1 MFEKIGLSKKAI
13 ISIVVILLFGCAL
26 FVSTG
31 FRTTQIEYEGN
42 TRYEESELT
51 AYIFG
56 GKYNVNTLIY
66 YFVSDRKEK
75 ATIPF
80 VQDYEVTVNW
90 PNKLHVKIYEKSI
103 IGYISYMGYNLY
115 FDKDGIIVDSS
126 LEKLE
131 SIPEVTGLN
140 YSNVVLHSKLDVEND
155 KVFSIL
161 LELVQL
167 CQKYSINLNK
177 VFFDKTLNV
186 TMYVDNIRILLGD
199 YSTITE
205 KVYEV
210 SQMMPQMQ
218 GLSGTL
224 YMENFSEDTSS
235 IVFKKDTK

>member
-1 MFEKIGLSKKAI
+1 M
-13 ISIVVILLFGCAL
+13 
-26 FVSTG
+26 
-31 FRTTQIEYEGN
+31 
-42 TRYEESELT
+42 
-51 AYIFG
+51 
-56 GKYNVNTLIY
+56 
-66 YFVSDRKEK
+66 
-75 ATIPF
+75 
-80 VQDYEVTVNW
+80 
-90 PNKLHVKIYEKSI
+90 
-103 IGYISYMGYNLY
+103 
-115 FDKDGIIVDSS
+115 
-126 LEKLE
+126 
-131 SIPEVTGLN
+131 
-140 YSNVVLHSKLDVEND
+140 
-155 KVFSIL
+155 FSIL